1 MLCASQLKDSI
12 MTRPE
17 HSAALRTTIPTPIGI
32 GLMARLRSH
41 FAHLQMARA
50 GQARLTALSP
60 ETLRDTGLSPEDLT
74 GAPSHDPALPFF
86 MQAHFGRHLL

>member
-1 MLCASQLKDSI
+1 MKDNA
-12 MTRPE
+12 MTRFA
-17 HSAALRTTIPTPIGI
+17 HSDVFHPSASGSVRL
-32 GLMARLRSH
+32 GLIARLRSH
-41 FAHLQMARA
+41 LALLQVARA

-60 ETLRDTGLSPEDLT
+60 EMLRDTGLSPEDLT